1 MSKTIDENG
10 FVTYLDTFITGEG
23 VFDYAGF
30 QIDFDG
36 SMGLDPKSVYKVYRP
51 KSEVVNKDFVLS
63 LNNKPLVNDHTLVGD
78 IEGAKPV
85 EKKGAHGVVSNAHVK
100 GDGVYADVTVWS
112 GMLKDL
118 IARGKK
124 ELSLAYPCRYRKE
137 HGMFK
142 GEEYDFVQFGL
153 GCSNHLALVDE
164 ARMGHK
170 CRVMDCAYACD
181 SLSLE
186 LDQMPDEDKKKLT
199 ADELIEGIKGCSD
212 DERKAV
218 MDACGFADKPAEDT
232 ADKPEDKPEEEKPA
246 EDKAEDAPAED
257 AKPEEGDEPKKEEE
271 DKPAEDAADKPEDKP
286 CEDKADED
294 KAMDALVEEKV
305 KAAMDCAVKEL
316 QKAYALAEEC
326 KQKYGKIAM
335 DGLLTEK
342 DVAVK
347 VCAMDAALKDVDAD
361 NAVAV
366 LRYALKTSHN
376 VAQDASVKV
385 TKGMSFADFINK

>member
-36 SMGLDPKSVYKVYRP
+36 SMGLDPKAIYKVYRP
-51 KSEVVNKDFVLS
+51 KNEVVNPDFVAS

-78 IEGAKPV
+78 IDGAKPV
-85 EKKGAHGVVSNAHVK
+85 ERKGAHGVVSNAHVK
-100 GDGVYADVTVWS
+100 DDGVYADVTVWS
-112 GMLKDL
+112 DMLKNL

-137 HGMFK
+137 HGIFK

-186 LDQMPDEDKKKLT
+186 LDTMPDDQKKKLT
-199 ADELIEGIKGCSD
+199 ADELIEGIKGCSE

-218 MDACGFADKPAEDT
+218 MDACGFADKTSDEAKNAKTE
-232 ADKPEDKPEEEKPA
+232 DKPEDKVEKTETTA
-246 EDKAEDAPAED
+246 NEDKPEDN
-257 AKPEEGDEPKKEEE
+257 GDEPKAGDVK
-271 DKPAEDAADKPEDKP
+271 DA
-286 CEDKADED
+286 D
-294 KAMDALVEEKV
+294 KAMDALVDEKV

-347 VCAMDAALKDVDAD
+347 VCAMDAALKDVDAE

-366 LRYALKTSHN
+366 LRYALKTNKN
-376 VAQDASVKV
+376 VAQDSSVKV
-385 TKGMSFADFINK
+385 TKGMSFADYINK

>member
-36 SMGLDPKSVYKVYRP
+36 SMGLDPKAVYKVYRP
-51 KSEVVNKDFVLS
+51 KSEVVNPDFVAS

-78 IEGAKPV
+78 IDGAKPV

-124 ELSLAYPCRYRKE
+124 ELSLAYPCRYRRE
-137 HGMFK
+137 HGIFK

-186 LDQMPDEDKKKLT
+186 LDAMPDDKKKKLT
-199 ADELIEGIKGCSD
+199 ADELIEGIKGCSE

-218 MDACGFADKPAEDT
+218 MDACGFADKPAED
-232 ADKPEDKPEEEKPA
+232 ANPEDKGDKEDNVADTEKKP
-246 EDKAEDAPAED
+246 EDKAEDAD
-257 AKPEEGDEPKKEEE
+257 PKTDE
-271 DKPAEDAADKPEDKP
+271 DKPDDAKKD
-286 CEDKADED
+286 D
-294 KAMDALVEEKV
+294 KAMDELVDEKV

-347 VCAMDAALKDVDAD
+347 VCAMDASLKDVSAE

-366 LRYALKTSHN
+366 LRYALKTNKN
-376 VAQDASVKV
+376 VAQDSSVKV

>member
-36 SMGLDPKSVYKVYRP
+36 SMGLDPKAVYKVYRP
-51 KSEVVNKDFVLS
+51 KSEVVNPDFVAS

-78 IEGAKPV
+78 IDGAKPV

-137 HGMFK
+137 HGIFK

-186 LDQMPDEDKKKLT
+186 LDAMPDDKKKKLT
-199 ADELIEGIKGCSD
+199 ADELIEGIKGCSE

-218 MDACGFADKPAEDT
+218 MDACGFADKPAED
-232 ADKPEDKPEEEKPA
+232 ANPEDKGDKEDNVADTEKKP
-246 EDKAEDAPAED
+246 EDKAEDAD
-257 AKPEEGDEPKKEEE
+257 PKTDE
-271 DKPAEDAADKPEDKP
+271 DKPDDAKKD
-286 CEDKADED
+286 D
-294 KAMDALVEEKV
+294 KAMDELVDEKV

-347 VCAMDAALKDVDAD
+347 VCAMDASLKDVSAE

-366 LRYALKTSHN
+366 LRYALKTNKN
-376 VAQDASVKV
+376 VAQDSSVKV

>member
-1 MSKTIDENG
+1 MSKKIDENG

-36 SMGLDPKSVYKVYRP
+36 SMGLDPKAIYKVYRP
-51 KSEVVNKDFVLS
+51 KNEVINPDFVAS

-78 IEGAKPV
+78 IDGAKPV
-85 EKKGAHGVVSNAHVK
+85 ERKGAHGVVSNAHVK
-100 GDGVYADVTVWS
+100 DDGVYADVTVWS
-112 GMLKDL
+112 DMLKNL

-137 HGMFK
+137 HGIFK

-186 LDQMPDEDKKKLT
+186 LDTMPDDQKKKLT
-199 ADELIEGIKGCSD
+199 ADELIEGIKGCSE

-218 MDACGFADKPAEDT
+218 MDACGFADKTSDEAKDAKTE
-232 ADKPEDKPEEEKPA
+232 DKPEDKVEKTETTADENKPEDNGDEP
-246 EDKAEDAPAED
+246 KAEDA
-257 AKPEEGDEPKKEEE
+257 K
-271 DKPAEDAADKPEDKP
+271 
-286 CEDKADED
+286 DED
-294 KAMDALVEEKV
+294 KAMDALVDEKV

-347 VCAMDAALKDVDAD
+347 VCAMDAALKDVDAE

-366 LRYALKTSHN
+366 LRYALKTNKN
-376 VAQDASVKV
+376 VAQDSSVKV
-385 TKGMSFADFINK
+385 TKGMSFADYINK

>member
-36 SMGLDPKSVYKVYRP
+36 SMGLDPKAVYKVYRP
-51 KSEVVNKDFVLS
+51 KSEVVNPDFVAS

-78 IEGAKPV
+78 IDGARPV

-137 HGMFK
+137 HGIFK

-186 LDQMPDEDKKKLT
+186 LDAMPDDKKKKLT
-199 ADELIEGIKGCSD
+199 ADELIEGIKGCSE

-218 MDACGFADKPAEDT
+218 MDACGFADKP
-232 ADKPEDKPEEEKPA
+232 EDKDADPEKKP
-246 EDKAEDAPAED
+246 EDKAEDKD
-257 AKPEEGDEPKKEEE
+257 GKP
-271 DKPAEDAADKPEDKP
+271 
-286 CEDKADED
+286 KADDANKDD
-294 KAMDALVEEKV
+294 KAMDELVDEKV

-347 VCAMDAALKDVDAD
+347 VCAMDASLKDVSAE

-366 LRYALKTSHN
+366 LRYALKTN
-376 VAQDASVKV
+376 KNMAQDSSVKV
-385 TKGMSFADFINK
+385 TKSMSFADFINK

>member
-36 SMGLDPKSVYKVYRP
+36 SMGLDPKAVYKVYRP
-51 KSEVVNKDFVLS
+51 KSEVVNPDFVAS

-78 IEGAKPV
+78 IDGAKPV

-124 ELSLAYPCRYRKE
+124 ELSLAYPCRYRRE
-137 HGMFK
+137 HGIFK

-186 LDQMPDEDKKKLT
+186 LDAMPDDQKKKLT
-199 ADELIEGIKGCSD
+199 ADELIEGIKGCSE

-218 MDACGFADKPAEDT
+218 MDACGFADKPAED
-232 ADKPEDKPEEEKPA
+232 ANPEDKGDKEDNVADTEKKP
-246 EDKAEDAPAED
+246 EDKAEDAD
-257 AKPEEGDEPKKEEE
+257 PKTDE
-271 DKPAEDAADKPEDKP
+271 DKPDDAKKD
-286 CEDKADED
+286 D
-294 KAMDALVEEKV
+294 KAMDELVDEKV

-347 VCAMDAALKDVDAD
+347 VCAMDASLKDVSAE

-366 LRYALKTSHN
+366 LRYALKTNKN
-376 VAQDASVKV
+376 VAQDSSVKV

>member
-36 SMGLDPKSVYKVYRP
+36 SMGLDPKAVYKVYRP
-51 KSEVVNKDFVLS
+51 KSEVVNPDFVAS

-78 IEGAKPV
+78 IDGAKPV

-137 HGMFK
+137 HGIFK

-186 LDQMPDEDKKKLT
+186 LDAMPDDKKKKLT
-199 ADELIEGIKGCSD
+199 ADELIEGIKGCSE

-218 MDACGFADKPAEDT
+218 MDACGFADKPAEDAKPEDKDADPEKKPEDKSEDADPKT
-232 ADKPEDKPEEEKPA
+232 DEDKPEDK
-246 EDKAEDAPAED
+246 D
-257 AKPEEGDEPKKEEE
+257 DEPKADDAKKD
-271 DKPAEDAADKPEDKP
+271 DKT
-286 CEDKADED
+286 
-294 KAMDALVEEKV
+294 MDALVDEKV

-347 VCAMDAALKDVDAD
+347 VCAMDASLKDVSAE

-366 LRYALKTSHN
+366 LRYALKTN
-376 VAQDASVKV
+376 KNMAQDSSVKV

>member
-36 SMGLDPKSVYKVYRP
+36 SMGLDPKAVYKVYRP
-51 KSEVVNKDFVLS
+51 KSEVVNPDFVAS

-78 IEGAKPV
+78 IDGAKPV

-137 HGMFK
+137 HGIFK

-186 LDQMPDEDKKKLT
+186 LDAMPDDKKKKLT
-199 ADELIEGIKGCSD
+199 ADELIEGIKGCSE

-218 MDACGFADKPAEDT
+218 MDACGFADKPAED
-232 ADKPEDKPEEEKPA
+232 ANPEDKGDKEDNVADTEKKP
-246 EDKAEDAPAED
+246 EDKAEDAD
-257 AKPEEGDEPKKEEE
+257 PKTDE
-271 DKPAEDAADKPEDKP
+271 DKPDDAKKD
-286 CEDKADED
+286 D
-294 KAMDALVEEKV
+294 KAMDELVDEKV

-326 KQKYGKIAM
+326 KQKYGKIVM

-347 VCAMDAALKDVDAD
+347 VCAMDASLKDVSAE

-366 LRYALKTSHN
+366 LRYALKTNKN
-376 VAQDASVKV
+376 VAQDSSVKT

>member
-1 MSKTIDENG
+1 MSKKIDENG

-36 SMGLDPKSVYKVYRP
+36 SMGLDPKAIYKVYRP
-51 KSEVVNKDFVLS
+51 KNEVVNPDFVAS

-78 IEGAKPV
+78 IDGAKPV
-85 EKKGAHGVVSNAHVK
+85 ERKGAHGVVSNAHVK
-100 GDGVYADVTVWS
+100 DDGVYADVTVWS
-112 GMLKDL
+112 DMLKNL

-137 HGMFK
+137 HGIFK

-186 LDQMPDEDKKKLT
+186 LDKMPDDQKKKLT
-199 ADELIEGIKGCSD
+199 ADELIEGIKGCSE

-218 MDACGFADKPAEDT
+218 MDACGFADKTSDEAKDAKTE
-232 ADKPEDKPEEEKPA
+232 DKPEDKVEKTETTA
-246 EDKAEDAPAED
+246 D
-257 AKPEEGDEPKKEEE
+257 E
-271 DKPAEDAADKPEDKP
+271 DKPADKSDEQ
-286 CEDKADED
+286 KADDAKNGD
-294 KAMDALVEEKV
+294 KAMDALVDEKV
-305 KAAMDCAVKEL
+305 KAAMDCAVKDL

-347 VCAMDAALKDVDAD
+347 VCAMDAALKDVDAE

-366 LRYALKTSHN
+366 LRYALKTNKN
-376 VAQDASVKV
+376 VAQDSSVKV
-385 TKGMSFADFINK
+385 TKGMSFADYINK